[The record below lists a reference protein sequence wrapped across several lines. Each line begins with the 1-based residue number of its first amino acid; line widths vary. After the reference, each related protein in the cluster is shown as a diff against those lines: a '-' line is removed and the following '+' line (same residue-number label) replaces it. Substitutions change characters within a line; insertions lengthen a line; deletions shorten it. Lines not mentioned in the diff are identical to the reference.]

1 MERVP
6 VAVLIS
12 GSGTNMAALLYA
24 ARADDCPYEIVL
36 VASNKPEAGGL
47 KLAAAEG
54 VPTFALPHKGM
65 ERAAH
70 DQAMDAAIRASG
82 AQYVALAGY
91 MRILTPEF
99 VSGWEGRMVNV
110 HPSLLPK
117 YKGLHTHDRAIEA
130 GDSHGGCT
138 VHLVTAELDDG
149 PVLGQTQVAILPG
162 DTADSLAARV
172 LIAEH
177 QLYSRC
183 LAALVSRETSP
194 DHLVAQVRALAMVLP
209 EAEETLSSRVLIAE
223 HQLYSRCL
231 AKLVSREASPEY
243 LVGRVRILAL
253 ALPQADEV
261 LSHGMPCFGV
271 TKGKKFGY
279 VSQDHHG
286 DGKTALLVKISGPD
300 EQAQLIEHDPERY
313 YRPAYFGDG
322 WIAMRLDLGRN
333 DWDEI
338 REWLA
343 RSWRSVAPKK
353 LAALAEFLG

>member
-1 MERVP
+1 LPERAK

-24 ARADDCPYEIVL
+24 SRSADCPYEVVL
-36 VASNKPEAGGL
+36 VASNNPEAGGL
-47 KLAAAEG
+47 KLAQAEG

-70 DQAMDAAIRASG
+70 DMAMDAAIRASG
-82 AQYVALAGY
+82 AQFVALAGY
-91 MRILTPEF
+91 MRILTPDF
-99 VSGWEGRMVNV
+99 VSGWEGRMVNI

-117 YKGLHTHDRAIEA
+117 YKGLHTHERAIDA

-149 PVLGQTQVAILPG
+149 PVLGQTPVAILPG

-194 DHLVAQVRALAMVLP
+194 
-209 EAEETLSSRVLIAE
+209 
-223 HQLYSRCL
+223 
-231 AKLVSREASPEY
+231 EY
-243 LVGRVRILAL
+243 LVQQVRERAL
-253 ALPQADEV
+253 ALPEADEV
-261 LSHGMPCFGV
+261 VSHGMPCFGII
-271 TKGKKFGY
+271 KGKKFAY
-279 VSQDHHG
+279 VSLDHHG

-300 EQAQLIEHDPERY
+300 EQAELIEHDPERY

-338 REWLA
+338 GEWLA
-343 RSWRSVAPKK
+343 RSWRTVAPKK
-353 LAALAEFLG
+353 LTSLFDAADAF

>member
-1 MERVP
+1 MPKRAK

-24 ARADDCPYEIVL
+24 SRADNCPYEIVL
-36 VASNKPEAGGL
+36 VASNKPDAGGL

-54 VPTFALPHKGM
+54 LPTFALPHKGM
-65 ERAAH
+65 ERLDH
-70 DQAMDAAIRASG
+70 DMAMDAAIRASG

-99 VSGWEGRMVNV
+99 VSGWEGRMVNI

-117 YKGLHTHDRAIEA
+117 YKGLHTHERAIEA

-149 PVLGQTQVAILPG
+149 PVLGQTPVAIVPG
-162 DTADSLAARV
+162 DTGDSLAARV

-194 DHLVAQVRALAMVLP
+194 EHLVAQVR
-209 EAEETLSSRVLIAE
+209 ER
-223 HQLYSRCL
+223 
-231 AKLVSREASPEY
+231 
-243 LVGRVRILAL
+243 AL
-253 ALPQADEV
+253 ALPEADEV
-261 LSHGMPCFGV
+261 VSHGMPCFGII
-271 TKGKKFGY
+271 KGKKFAY
-279 VSQDHHG
+279 VSLDHHG
-286 DGKTALLVKISGPD
+286 DSKTALLVKISGAD
-300 EQAQLIEHDPERY
+300 EQAQLIENDPERY
-313 YRPAYFGDG
+313 YRPAYFGDS

-338 REWLA
+338 GEWLA

-353 LAALAEFLG
+353 LTGLMDAADSF

>member
-209 EAEETLSSRVLIAE
+209 EAEETLS
-223 HQLYSRCL
+223 
-231 AKLVSREASPEY
+231 
-243 LVGRVRILAL
+243 
-253 ALPQADEV
+253 
-261 LSHGMPCFGV
+261 HGMPCFGII
-271 TKGKKFGY
+271 KGKKFAWI
-279 VSQDHHG
+279 SMDHHG